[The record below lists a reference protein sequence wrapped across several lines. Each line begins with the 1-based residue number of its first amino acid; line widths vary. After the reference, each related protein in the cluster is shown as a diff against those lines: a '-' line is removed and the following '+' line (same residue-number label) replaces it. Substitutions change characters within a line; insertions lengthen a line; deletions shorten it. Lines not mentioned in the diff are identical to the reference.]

1 MYAIIDCNSFY
12 CSCEQVFRPDI
23 ADKPVVV
30 LSNNDGCV
38 IARNAKAKERGVA
51 MAGPAFKIQHLFQEH
66 DVQVF
71 SSNYTLYAD
80 MSRRVMNVLQ
90 LFCPKLELYSI
101 DECFA
106 HLEGMAAEELEPFA
120 RKLKEAVGRWVKI
133 PVSVGIGATKTLAKA
148 ANRLA
153 KKNKSDVWVLGTE
166 EERERCL
173 RQLPIGDVWGIGRQ
187 HQSRLLDR
195 GVTTAYEFTQLNQG
209 WVRKN
214 MSVVGE
220 RTFLELRGI
229 PCLEIQDQRESKDT
243 ICTSRSFGKL
253 LTTLEPICDAVATHA
268 NRCAEKLRS
277 QQSAAQIVHVFLITN
292 RHRKDLPQYNPS
304 LSYLLPVASSN
315 TPELVAHAVRL
326 LKEIYKPGYHYMKA
340 GVILSAIQ
348 PNNPLQA
355 DLFDTVDRAPRDRV
369 SAAMDLLNR
378 RFGQDV
384 VRTAVQ
390 GYERQ
395 VWGLRCQ
402 HRSPDYTTRA
412 EDMPVA
418 WSTKPTPAQKQASID
433 PRAPEG
439 PKQVSARKR
448 KEALRRSTHPV
459 PDRALRP

>member
-38 IARNAKAKERGVA
+38 IARNAEAKRHGVA
-51 MAGPAFKIQHLFQEH
+51 MAGPAFKIEH
-66 DVQVF
+66 IFREKNVQVF

-106 HLEGMAAEELEPFA
+106 ELEGMETEALEPFA
-120 RKLKEAVGRWVKI
+120 LKLREAVGRWVKI
-133 PVSVGIGATKTLAKA
+133 AVSVGIGPTKTLAKA

-153 KKNKSDVWVLGTE
+153 KKSKKGVWVLGTV
-166 EERERCL
+166 EERETCL
-173 RQLPIGDVWGIGRQ
+173 RQLPIGEVWGIGYR
-187 HQSRLLDR
+187 HQNRLLDR

-229 PCLEIQDQRESKDT
+229 PCLEMQDQRETKDT
-243 ICTSRSFGKL
+243 ICTSRSFGSL
-253 LTTLEPICDAVATHA
+253 LTQLEPICDAVATHA

-304 LSYLLPVASSN
+304 RSYLLPVPSSN

-326 LKEIYKPGYHYMKA
+326 LKEMYKPGYHYMKA

-348 PNNPLQA
+348 PASPLQG
-355 DLFDTVDRAPRDRV
+355 DLFDTLDRAPRDRV
-369 SAAMDLLNR
+369 SAAMDRLNR

-384 VRTAVQ
+384 VRTAIQ
-390 GYERQ
+390 GYEREA
-395 VWGLRCQ
+395 WGLRCRY
-402 HRSPDYTTRA
+402 RSPDYTTRA

-418 WSTKPTPAQKQASID
+418 WSAKPSPAQKQASIE

-439 PKQVSARKR
+439 PKLVSARKR
-448 KEALRRSTHPV
+448 KEGLRLQTPRV
-459 PDRALRP
+459 QDRVVRP